1 MSMTHDHSN
10 MLPKGALMLACGL
23 VLSALA
29 ATTAA
34 RVAQLPPAALPAAV
48 RASENAKIVI
58 TRSLRFSD
66 RADGAV
72 VIEDVN
78 AKQVAGT
85 VAPFT
90 KSGFVRSVMRGMA
103 RDRHMRGLGPE
114 APFELTLWSDGQL
127 SLVDSLSGHS
137 LELGAFGPTN
147 REAFMALL
155 QSKESR

>member
-66 RADGAV
+66 RADGAL

-90 KSGFVRSVMRGMA
+90 KSGFVRSVMRGLA
-103 RDRHMRGLGPE
+103 RDRRMRGLGAD
-114 APFELTLWSDGQL
+114 APFVLALWSNGQL
-127 SLVDSLSGHS
+127 SLTDSATGRA
-137 LELGAFGPTN
+137 LELSAFGPSN
-147 REAFMALL
+147 RAAFMALL
-155 QSKESR
+155 TPEQVR

>member
-1 MSMTHDHSN
+1 MSMAHDHSN
-10 MLPKGALMLACGL
+10 MLPKGALFLACSL
-23 VLSALA
+23 VLTALA

-48 RASENAKIVI
+48 RATDHAKVLI
-58 TRSLRFSD
+58 TRSLRFTD

-78 AKQVAGT
+78 AKQIAGT

-103 RDRHMRGLGPE
+103 RDRHLRGLGAD
-114 APFELTLWSDGQL
+114 APFELTLWNDGQL
-127 SLVDSLSGHS
+127 SLVDSLTGRS
-137 LELGAFGPTN
+137 LELGAFGNTN
-147 REAFMALL
+147 RQAFLDLL
-155 QSKESR
+155 QSKEAR